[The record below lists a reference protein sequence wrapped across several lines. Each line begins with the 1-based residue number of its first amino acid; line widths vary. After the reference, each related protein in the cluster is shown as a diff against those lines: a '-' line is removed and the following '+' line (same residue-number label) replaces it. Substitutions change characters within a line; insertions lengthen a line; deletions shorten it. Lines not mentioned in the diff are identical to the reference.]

1 MLGAE
6 PTTAPPF
13 SISQISTLPAAFA
26 DDLAA
31 YAAAGLDGIGIWEL
45 KLPGAGGDAEALEAL
60 AASGLG
66 AAAAVP
72 AVPSI
77 LPLPLLGGPTDP
89 SARIEALAAS
99 VHRLAAFAPEG
110 IVCLTGSG
118 LGLDPERARQTV
130 ADGLA
135 TLAAEAELA
144 GVRIA
149 LEPYQADGG
158 AEWTIASSI
167 PEAVALIEDA
177 GGGPSLGL
185 QFDVWHLWNSPTV
198 LADVQREVH
207 RIAGVHVCDVRLPTR
222 SWCDRV
228 LPGEGVAAL
237 PALLGALEAAGFHGY
252 YDLEVFSDD
261 GTFGVRLPDSLWA
274 LPAGEFARRG
284 RAALAGA
291 WAARTRAP
299 GPAVCSSDD
308 KEEA

>member
-1 MLGAE
+1 MLRAE

-13 SISQISTLPAAFA
+13 SISQVSTLAAAFA

-45 KLPGAGGDAEALEAL
+45 KLPPGGDGEALEAL

-89 SARIEALAAS
+89 AERVEALAAS
-99 VHRLAAFAPEG
+99 IHRLAPFAPEG

-118 LGLDPERARQTV
+118 LGLDPGRARRLV
-130 ADGLA
+130 VDGLA
-135 TLAAEAELA
+135 TLAGEAERA

-167 PEAVALIEDA
+167 PEAVALIDDA
-177 GGGPSLGL
+177 GGGPALGL

-198 LADVQREVH
+198 LDDVQREVH
-207 RIAGVHVCDVRLPTR
+207 RIAGVHVCDVRRPTR

-228 LPGEGVAAL
+228 LPGDGVAAL
-237 PALLGALEAAGFHGY
+237 PALLGALEAAGWDGY
-252 YDLEVFSDD
+252 YDLEIFSDD
-261 GTFGVRLPDSLWA
+261 GTFGTGLPDSLWA
-274 LPAGEFARRG
+274 LPVAEFARRG
-284 RAALAGA
+284 RAALADA
-291 WAARTRAP
+291 WEGRARTDRV
-299 GPAVCSSDD
+299 AVWSSDD